1 MSQDKLEK
9 KYYRIREVADMLG
22 LPLSTLRFWEK
33 EFPAVIRPQRNE
45 HRTRFYTPDDVEA
58 FQLIQYLVK
67 DKGMRID
74 AAREQLARNR
84 KGVSRRAKVIESLKS
99 IRTTLQGMLDG
110 LNSMR

>member
-1 MSQDKLEK
+1 MDVLEK

-33 EFPAVIRPQRNE
+33 EFSGVIRPQRNE
-45 HRTRFYTPDDVEA
+45 HRTRFYTPADVEA

-74 AAREQLARNR
+74 AAREQLSRNR
-84 KGVSRRAKVIESLKS
+84 SGISKRAKVIESLKN
-99 IRTTLQGMLDG
+99 IRSTLQGLLEG
-110 LNSMR
+110 LNSMHS